1 MLYFSEG
8 EKDIAIYYPGH
19 LSCYYVGGISCL
31 LNKAF
36 HLCIISSLEMCK
48 LKIYIVELSGK
59 IVGGGLVY
67 IICQQSNIIL

>member
-19 LSCYYVGGISCL
+19 LSCYYVGEISCL

-36 HLCIISSLEMCK
+36 NLCIISSLEMCK

-59 IVGGGLVY
+59 IVGGGVGLY
-67 IICQQSNIIL
+67 YLSTK